1 MNGKNEWNIMLKVEI
16 IDRNF
21 CNCQIIL
28 KKSYDNL
35 GLQVISDPIG
45 ESMAAGLGGNILG
58 RK

>member
-1 MNGKNEWNIMLKVEI
+1 MEHDVEI

-35 GLQVISDPIG
+35 DLQVISDPIG
-45 ESMAAGLGGNILG
+45 KSMAAGLGGNILG
-58 RK
+58 RN